1 MKVGVV
7 GLGRMGGAFARNL
20 LRRGGYELY
29 VYDIVKSKVEDFIKL
44 GAKGVSSPAEMASI
58 VDVLLTNV
66 PKSEDML
73 SVYLDENGI
82 LRAPRPGLIA
92 IETTTTDIPSKLK
105 LAEECNRKGVGFLV
119 AMLGLTV
126 PQAERGGET
135 PLFIGGPKE
144 LLGNS
149 NVQRVLTDL
158 SSGRIYY
165 MGRIE
170 TAVAFK
176 LITNTMGFAQLLVFL
191 EGLQFI
197 TKFGMSAEDFL
208 KAAKDTAAYNYWF
221 DARHEKILKEDY
233 SAYFPIDFII
243 KDLMYTLESAKNIN
257 CPLPMASL
265 AVQFY
270 IMASGKG
277 YGNEDGIA
285 LMKILR
291 EYCKGR

>member
-1 MKVGVV
+1 MIKVGII
-7 GLGRMGGAFARNL
+7 GLGRMGGAMARNL
-20 LRRGGYELY
+20 LRKGYELY
-29 VYDIVKSKVEDFIKL
+29 VYDLVKSKIEDFAKL
-44 GAKGVSSPAEMASI
+44 GSKGTSSPAEMASI

-73 SVYLDENGI
+73 NVYLGENGI
-82 LRAPRPGLIA
+82 LKAPRPGLIA

-105 LAEECNRKGVGFLV
+105 LAEECSKKSVGFLV

-126 PQAERGGET
+126 PQAERGET
-135 PLFIGGPKE
+135 PLFVGGPKE
-144 LLGNS
+144 IFENP
-149 NVQRVLTDL
+149 NVQRLLMDL
-158 SSGRIYY
+158 SSGKIYY
-165 MGRIE
+165 MGNIE

-191 EGLQFI
+191 EGLQFV
-197 TKFGMSAEDFL
+197 TKFGMSIEDFL

-221 DARHEKILKEDY
+221 DARREKILKEDY
-233 SAYFPIDFII
+233 SAYFPVDFII

-265 AVQFY
+265 AIQFY
-270 IMASGKG
+270 IMASSKG
-277 YGNEDGIA
+277 YGSEDGIA